1 MLLEKRPTKMRTFF
15 FRYLKNRNLLLLIAF
30 LLGLIAGDFASSL
43 KGLILPALV
52 LIMSLSTTHITLKE
66 LLQIKKYLRDIFIIT
81 LIHYPF
87 LSGLILVVNH
97 FWVKDPDLRVGYIVM
112 AAIPSAVAVIPFTY
126 LLQGEIAVS
135 LIGSAWIYLFAL
147 VAAPFISLHF
157 LDVAKIEPL
166 GLFLTL
172 LQLILIP
179 FLLSRILLKWR
190 RFPRFQNNA
199 GLLINLCFALIL
211 YTVIGI
217 NRKVFF
223 GHPDLLILVSAIAI
237 LRTFVSGHF
246 IDLLSRLLQ
255 VDQKRR
261 VSYVLFGSY
270 KNLGLAA
277 AISLLLFNER
287 AAIPAAITT
296 LFEFLFLIWFTY
308 FRRRWG

>member
-1 MLLEKRPTKMRTFF
+1 MAGYLY
-15 FRYLKNRNLLLLIAF
+15 RYLKNRNLLLLTAF
-30 LLGLIAGDFASSL
+30 LLGLFFGDFASSL

-87 LSGLILVVNH
+87 LSGLILLVNH

-126 LLQGEIAVS
+126 LLQGEMAVS

-147 VAAPFISLHF
+147 VAAPFISFRF
-157 LDVAKIEPL
+157 LDVTKIEPFVL
-166 GLFLTL
+166 LLTL

-190 RFPRFQNNA
+190 KFPRFQNHA

-223 GHPDLLILVSAIAI
+223 GHPDLLLLISAIAI

-246 IDLLSRLLQ
+246 IDLLSRLLK

>member
-1 MLLEKRPTKMRTFF
+1 MAGYL
-15 FRYLKNRNLLLLIAF
+15 FRYLKNRNLLLLTAL
-30 LLGLIAGDFASSL
+30 LLGIFFGDFASSL

-66 LLQIKKYLRDIFIIT
+66 LVQIKKYLRDIIIIT

-87 LSGLILVVNH
+87 LSGLILLANH

-126 LLQGEIAVS
+126 LLQGEMAVS

-147 VAAPFISLHF
+147 VAAPFISIRF
-157 LDVAKIEPL
+157 LDVGKIEPL
-166 GLFLTL
+166 GLLLTL

-179 FLLSRILLKWR
+179 FFLSRILLKWR
-190 RFPRFQNNA
+190 RYSQFQNNA
-199 GLLINLCFALIL
+199 GLLINLSFALIL

-223 GHPDLLILVSAIAI
+223 DHPDLLILVSAIAI
-237 LRTFVSGHF
+237 LRTFVSGHL
-246 IDLLSRLLQ
+246 IDFLSRLLK

-296 LFEFLFLIWFTY
+296 LFEFLFLLWFTY
-308 FRRRWG
+308 FRRRWD

>member
-1 MLLEKRPTKMRTFF
+1 MANLLY
-15 FRYLKNRNLLLLIAF
+15 RYLKNRNLLLLTAF
-30 LLGLIAGDFASSL
+30 LLGLFWGDFASSL
-43 KGLILPALV
+43 KGLILPALILV
-52 LIMSLSTTHITLKE
+52 MSLSTTHITLKE
-66 LLQIKKYLRDIFIIT
+66 LVQIKKYLKDILIVT

-87 LSGLILVVNH
+87 LSGLILLANH
-97 FWVKDPDLRVGYIVM
+97 LWVKDPDLRVGYVVM

-126 LLQGEIAVS
+126 LLQGEMTVS

-157 LDVAKIEPL
+157 LDVAKIEPS
-166 GLFLTL
+166 GLLLTL
-172 LQLILIP
+172 FQLILIP
-179 FLLSRILLKWR
+179 FLISRLLLKWR
-190 RFPRFQNNA
+190 GFSHYQANA

-217 NRKVFF
+217 NRRVFF
-223 GHPDLLILVSAIAI
+223 GHPDLLILISAIAI
-237 LRTFVSGHF
+237 LRTFVSGHV
-246 IDLLSRLLQ
+246 IDLFSRWLK
-255 VDQKRR
+255 VDPRRR

-296 LFEFLFLIWFTY
+296 IFEFLFLIWFTY
-308 FRRRWG
+308 FRKRWG

>member
-1 MLLEKRPTKMRTFF
+1 MAGYLY
-15 FRYLKNRNLLLLIAF
+15 RYLKNRNLLLLTAF
-30 LLGLIAGDFASSL
+30 LLGLFFGDFASSL

-66 LLQIKKYLRDIFIIT
+66 LLQIKKCLRDIFIIT

-87 LSGLILVVNH
+87 LSGLILLANH

-126 LLQGEIAVS
+126 LLQGEMAVS

-147 VAAPFISLHF
+147 VAAPFISLYF
-157 LDVAKIEPL
+157 LDAAKIEPL

-179 FLLSRILLKWR
+179 FLLSRIFLKWR
-190 RFPRFQNNA
+190 RFSRFQNNA

-211 YTVIGI
+211 YIVIGI

-223 GHPDLLILVSAIAI
+223 GHPDLLLLISAIAI

-246 IDLLSRLLQ
+246 IDLLSRLLK

>member
-1 MLLEKRPTKMRTFF
+1 MVSAL
-15 FRYLKNRNLLLLIAF
+15 FRHLKNRNLLLLIAF
-30 LLGLIAGDFASSL
+30 LSGLFWGEAAPSL
-43 KGLILPALV
+43 KGAILPTLV
-52 LIMSLSTTHITLKE
+52 LIMSLSTTHITLREMTHIKRYLGDI
-66 LLQIKKYLRDIFIIT
+66 LLIT

-87 LSGLILVVNH
+87 LSGLILLMNH
-97 FWVKDPDLRVGYIVM
+97 LWVKDPDLRVGYIVM

-126 LLQGEIAVS
+126 LLQGEMTVS

-147 VAAPFISLHF
+147 VAAPLISLYF
-157 LDVAKIEPL
+157 LDVAKIEPV

-179 FLLSRILLKWR
+179 FFLSRLLLKWKK
-190 RFPRFQNNA
+190 FSHLQANA
-199 GLLINLCFALIL
+199 GFLINLGFALIL

-217 NRKVFF
+217 NRKVFW
-223 GHPDLLILVSAIAI
+223 GNPDLLLLISGIAI
-237 LRTFVSGHF
+237 LRTFATGHL
-246 IDLLSRLLQ
+246 IDLVSRWLK
-255 VDQKRR
+255 VDQRRR

-308 FRRRWG
+308 FRKRWG